1 MQGWFKSIS
10 SKWFSVDNKKTNTTG
25 LSNSALIKLATIC
38 HKEFENVRALGGV
51 CPLYIPL

>member
-1 MQGWFKSIS
+1 M
-10 SKWFSVDNKKTNTTG
+10 TG
-25 LSNSALIKLATIC
+25 QSNSALIKLATIC